1 MAMDSKVDTTR
12 VNEIASAVM
21 AVSGR
26 IGNHKPYVSGHET
39 RTRMLL
45 IDPLLCALGWD
56 VLDPDVVQI
65 EAPNEAGSPD
75 YVLKVCG
82 KPRVVVE
89 AKALGKLK
97 VAATVAQVAAY
108 IFQPS
113 LRTAAVAVL
122 TDGVS
127 WRVHEKGKL
136 TKATH
141 IVKVT
146 DGDNYKIALELYAQL
161 ARSNFT
167 NIKTEGDW
175 FPINGD
181 LPKDRKLK
189 AIRIDG
195 GEEKQVDFWYEL
207 LVELAGHLIQ
217 TGALTRSKIP
227 VVMPGG
233 KKYLVNRSGTEHNGK
248 SFLLPKEVDD
258 GFWVNG
264 HGGVGFI
271 PWKCGKLIEA
281 VGAGSLPVEVC
292 FDKEG

>member
-1 MAMDSKVDTTR
+1 MNSKVDTAR

-26 IGNHKPYVSGHET
+26 IRNHRPYVAGHET

-56 VLDPDVVQI
+56 VLDPEVVQI

-75 YVLKVCG
+75 YVLKIGG

-113 LRTAAVAVL
+113 LRTATVAVL

-127 WRVHEKGKL
+127 WRVHDKGKL
-136 TKATH
+136 TKATR
-141 IVKVT
+141 IVKIT
-146 DGDNYKIALELYAQL
+146 DGDAYKVALDLYAQM
-161 ARSNFT
+161 ARSNFR
-167 NIKTEGDW
+167 NRDPNGNW
-175 FPINGD
+175 HPINGD
-181 LPKDRKLK
+181 LPNDRKPT

-195 GEEKQVDFWYEL
+195 GEEKPVQFWYEVL
-207 LVELAGHLIQ
+207 MEVASHLIES
-217 TGALTRSKIP
+217 GALTRSDIP
-227 VVMPGG
+227 LVTPGG
-233 KKYLVNRSGTEHNGK
+233 KKYLVNDSGMEHNGK
-248 SFLLPKEVDD
+248 PFLLPKEVVS
-258 GFWVNG
+258 GFWVDG
-264 HGGVGFI
+264 LGGVGFI

-281 VGAGSLPVEVC
+281 VGAAPLSVEVSFAPVE
-292 FDKEG
+292 